1 MGRKDTHELYLP
13 EGEDFPED
21 GLSDEDFLDE
31 EFTEDDLTEVADSE
45 DEEEEKAEAPPKRR
59 RKKRKKK
66 RYLLK
71 FFIFCLVVSG
81 GITFMF
87 SDYFKVE
94 KILIEGNVNYTA
106 EEILA
111 LSGAKPGKNLFK
123 VDKGKIVDNLLKDSY
138 LETAKVVRKPPNT
151 IVIKVVERKEM
162 AAIPYGE
169 EFIIIDNSG
178 YVLNRVEEEPQLTQL
193 LGLNIKTMDRG
204 QIIQV
209 KKEEML
215 RDTLDMLK
223 TMEYSDLF
231 FKKIDMTNVVIKA
244 YIYDNLICKG
254 TPENILTNMKNGNLE
269 TILYDLYKKEIT
281 KGVIHVGDDQY
292 CSFSPNIE

>member
-162 AAIPYGE
+162 AVIPYGK

-209 KKEEML
+209 KEEEML